1 MKLLIIGGSGFLG
14 GELIRQAV
22 AAEREG
28 RGVVAP
34 DEVRGVREVVTPDED
49 REDRE
54 VRQVVTPDEVREARG
69 VVTPE
74 VREVVATYAT
84 RPGDAPAD
92 RWYRLDLRDAGQPYG
107 VDGVDRV
114 DWVNA
119 VDRLI
124 ADLAPCTVV
133 NASSGHADWAVTA
146 DGAIRV
152 AAAAARHGCRLLHVS
167 TDAVF
172 SGDRPDYDET
182 CLPDPITPYG
192 AAKAAAETAV
202 RLLVPD
208 SVIAR
213 TSLIIG
219 DGGSVHERHVHDLA
233 TGRRTGVLFADVV
246 RCPVHVTDLAAALLE
261 LADSPA
267 TGIHHLAGPDAVSR
281 HELGVLIAHRDGLDP
296 AHLPAG
302 HHADSPRPGPLT
314 LRLDST
320 ATQGRL
326 GTRLRG
332 AREFLTTA
340 PRPTA
345 P

>member
-28 RGVVAP
+28 R
-34 DEVRGVREVVTPDED
+34 
-49 REDRE
+49 
-54 VRQVVTPDEVREARG
+54 
-69 VVTPE
+69 
-74 VREVVATYAT
+74 EVVATYAT

-92 RWYRLDLRDAGQPYG
+92 RWYRLDLREAGQPYG
-107 VDGVDRV
+107 VDGVGGVDRV
-114 DWVNA
+114 GGVDGVGGVDA

-172 SGDRPDYDET
+172 SGDRPDYDER

-233 TGRRTGVLFADVV
+233 TGRRTGVLFTDVV

-261 LADSPA
+261 LADSRA
-267 TGIHHLAGPDAVSR
+267 TGIHHLAGPDAVTR

-296 AHLPAG
+296 TRLLPG

-314 LRLDST
+314 LRLNST
-320 ATQGRL
+320 ATQSRL

-340 PRPTA
+340 PRLTA